1 MFLTLTAWE
10 GGQTESP
17 IRTKETEMSSFTAYP
32 SFLTSL
38 AALMHRATRERRILP
53 ATLHDDMHDAHL
65 AESYLISTP
74 PQLFASQRRPLL

>member
-1 MFLTLTAWE
+1 
-10 GGQTESP
+10 
-17 IRTKETEMSSFTAYP
+17 MSSVRIYP

-38 AALMHRATRERRILP
+38 AALMHRAGRERRILP
-53 ATLHDDMHDAHL
+53 ATMQDDMRDAHL